1 MKRISIFNLS
11 ERILQLC
18 KRKKITLV
26 CLSEISKVSIFT
38 IQNLVRAK
46 ARNPRIKT
54 LHKIALAFGM
64 TPSEFLDFQELND
77 YAFDEEETT
86 E

>member
-1 MKRISIFNLS
+1 MNTYEKLFAD
-11 ERILQLC
+11 RILKICKERGITPNRLATMSGIRQSTINNILC
-18 KRKKITLV
+18 GA
-26 CLSEISKVSIFT
+26 SK
-38 IQNLVRAK
+38 
-46 ARNPRIKT
+46 NPRIKT